1 MSIMRNRQGRERRV
15 LEASILELFERRG
28 FTEVEV
34 PWIEPLGA
42 VDRGFTEEIR
52 QTSYRILDHSGEVL
66 VLRPDF
72 TAPIAKMAATTLKSE
87 PRPLRICYSGSV
99 FRRGGPS
106 PGGQKLYQAG
116 VELIGSGEVEA
127 DAEVV
132 TLAAECMQ
140 MASLKE
146 YRIVLGH
153 AAIASVL
160 LDLAPDRQ
168 KAARALEC
176 KHLQTLEEL
185 GELTGLGDVL
195 CTRGPVSV
203 LERVLEKVTNASV
216 YSAIIRLKV
225 LADALEAAGL
235 GSCVRVDLGLVRDL
249 GYYTGPVFEIYYPGL
264 GTAIAGG
271 GRYDDLVGVFGDAE
285 PATGFALHID
295 KLLSV
300 PVGTAMLGL
309 TGIH

>member
-1 MSIMRNRQGRERRV
+1 MSIMRDRRGRERRA
-15 LEASILELFERRG
+15 LEGAILELFERRG

-42 VDRGFTEEIR
+42 VDRGFTEGIR

-106 PGGQKLYQAG
+106 PGGHKLYQAG
-116 VELIGSGEVEA
+116 VELIGSGEGEA

-140 MASLKE
+140 VASLTE

-160 LDLAPDRQ
+160 LDLSPDRQ

-176 KHLQTLEEL
+176 RDLRALEEL
-185 GELTGLGDVL
+185 GALTGLGDVI
-195 CTRGPVSV
+195 CTRGPASV
-203 LERVLEKVTNASV
+203 LDKALGKVTDASV
-216 YSAIIRLKV
+216 GSAIRRLKV

-235 GSCVRVDLGLVRDL
+235 GSRVKVDLGLVRDL
-249 GYYTGPVFEIYYPGL
+249 GYYTGPVFEIYCPGL
-264 GTAIAGG
+264 GTAVAGG
-271 GRYDDLVGVFGDAE
+271 GRYDGLVGVFGDAE
-285 PATGFALHID
+285 PATGFALEIN
-295 KLLSV
+295 KLLAV
-300 PVGTAMLGL
+300 PVGTATVGL